1 MRTLPV
7 LARVAFAVGVIPL
20 LGMTFF
26 SPGLQSER
34 LVGVGVVTFAM
45 ATLLLLG
52 VSARRHRRDRL
63 LVLLQLLLLGLV
75 LYESLS
81 DARLYIGS

>member
-1 MRTLPV
+1 MKTLPV
-7 LARVAFAVGVIPL
+7 LARLAFAVGVIPL

-26 SPGLQSER
+26 SPGLQTER
-34 LVGVGVVTFAM
+34 LAGVGVLAFGIATF
-45 ATLLLLG
+45 LLL
-52 VSARRHRRDRL
+52 VASARRHRPDRL

-81 DARLYIGS
+81 DARLYMGS